1 MGDKIWGILFGLM
14 TAFIV
19 VTAFMPDRVCIE
31 QWQWWIGG
39 GVGLGIVFGM
49 VGYHE
54 IKISKL
60 EDKIKELE
68 NRIKR

>member
-1 MGDKIWGILFGLM
+1 MGGKFWGILFGLM

-19 VTAFMPDRVCIE
+19 VTAFMPNRVCIE

-39 GVGLGIVFGM
+39 VVGLGIVFGM

-54 IKISKL
+54 SKISEL
-60 EDKIKELE
+60 ENKIKELE
-68 NRIKR
+68 NKLK